1 MCIQHSANSG
11 VFTVVDSSPG
21 PPPPVCAERR
31 LLLLVMSLLF
41 LWRVSAR
48 HTMYPYPP
56 LVLTRLLSSHSCV
69 PWGHTAGTCRQREH
83 SRRPA
88 LAARQHLC
96 SYRLL
101 LQRTITCA
109 SIMPTR
115 ARTCGSI
122 HSLLSH
128 TCVLTSRSS
137 TQRLS
142 ALMNAEVPSFKP
154 LLTLIQG
161 SDRCVLWQC

>member
-1 MCIQHSANSG
+1 MCDMCIQHSANSG

-48 HTMYPYPP
+48 NTMYPYPP

-83 SRRPA
+83 SRLPA
-88 LAARQHLC
+88 PAPRQHLC

-101 LQRTITCA
+101 LQRTITSA

-115 ARTCGSI
+115 ARTFGSI

-128 TCVLTSRSS
+128 TCVLIAPLAYMRADK
-137 TQRLS
+137 L
-142 ALMNAEVPSFKP
+142 LINA
-154 LLTLIQG
+154 
-161 SDRCVLWQC
+161 